1 MVSLN
6 NYSSCFLSE
15 LSNVKKSL
23 CELCEFLSYVYPDI
37 NAESRFEFKLI
48 FSELLCNAVIHGNK
62 LNKSKLVKVSV
73 DAGRDG
79 VVTVAVRDEGAG
91 FDYKKFLGKARQT
104 LFADIGAENGR
115 GVWLV
120 YRLVDS
126 LSFNGKG
133 NEIKISKRV
142 IYS

>member
-1 MVSLN
+1 MVSVN

-15 LSNVKKSL
+15 LSNVKKNL
-23 CELCEFLSYVYPDI
+23 NDLCEFLSHVYPDMD
-37 NAESRFEFKLI
+37 ADSRFEFKLI

-62 LNKSKLVKVSV
+62 LNKNKLVRVAV
-73 DAGRDG
+73 EAGADG
-79 VVTVAVRDEGAG
+79 VVTVLVRDEGAG
-91 FDYKKFLGKARQT
+91 FDYKKFLGTART
-104 LFADIGAENGR
+104 DMFTDIGGENGR

-126 LSFNGKG
+126 LSFNGRG

-142 IYS
+142 P